1 MKILSPG
8 KIRALQTASTKN
20 GIFNILA
27 IDHRDSLRIV
37 IDPDHPEVVSAAS
50 LTTLKLAIIEQIAPH
65 TTAVML
71 EPEYSAAQAIVAG
84 ALPGHVG
91 FLSALEEQGY
101 LGNPYARQTTLLNG
115 WSVAQAKRLGA
126 SGIKL
131 LIFYHPDAEE
141 AAERQE
147 TLVKAVVADCAREEI
162 PLFLEP
168 LAYPLDPAVPVH
180 SAEFAAQ
187 RRRIVVETARRLGA
201 LGPDIL
207 KMQFP
212 LDAKYDS
219 DEGLWRDACAELN
232 EAAPVPWALLSG
244 GDPYDSFKVQVR
256 VACQSG
262 CSGFMAGRAL
272 WREAIGAAETERT
285 TILRNTVL
293 PRFEELSHI
302 ANTHGQG
309 WQIRYTLPVV
319 DEAWFRGYEPP
330 IASDNEA
337 VMTN

>member
-1 MKILSPG
+1 LNEHNYLSLG
-8 KIRALQTASTKN
+8 KIRALQTTSTKN

-37 IDPDHPEVVSAAS
+37 IDPHHPEAISAAT
-50 LTTLKLAIIEQIAPH
+50 LTALKLAIIEQIAPH
-65 TTAVML
+65 ATAVML

-84 ALPGHVG
+84 ALPGQVS
-91 FLSALEEQGY
+91 FLCALEAQGY
-101 LGNPYARQTTLLNG
+101 LGDPYARQTTLLSG
-115 WSVAQAKRLGA
+115 WSVAKAKRLGA
-126 SGIKL
+126 GGIKL
-131 LIFYHPDAEE
+131 LIFYHPDAGE
-141 AAERQE
+141 ATERQE
-147 TLVKAVVADCAREEI
+147 ALVKGVIADCAREEI

-168 LAYPLDPAVPVH
+168 LAYPLDPAAPVN

-207 KMQFP
+207 KIQFP

-232 EAAPVPWALLSG
+232 EAAVVPWALLSG
-244 GDPYDSFKVQVR
+244 GDPYDTFKAQLR
-256 VACQSG
+256 VACQAG

-272 WREAIGAAETERT
+272 WREAIFATEAERG
-285 TILRNTVL
+285 TILQNTVL
-293 PRFEELSHI
+293 PRFEELSQI

-309 WQIRYTLPVV
+309 WQVRHNLPVV
-319 DEAWFRGYEPP
+319 DETWFRGY
-330 IASDNEA
+330 
-337 VMTN
+337 